1 MIFFVKDILESVE
14 YVIDIIGYCWYC
26 WLLISWVTIDIFCNI
41 YLRLL
46 LIVFAVNIICTCT
59 CWYILQQ
66 ISYVTVVDF
75 FCHKYHKYM
84 YLLIYFATDIIGYCW
99 YMHLLLMITLVMSA
113 DIVITVNILCFSWY
127 LYIWISC

>member
-46 LIVFAVNIICTCT
+46 LIVFAVNTIGTCT

-75 FCHKYHKYM
+75 FCHKYHKNI